1 MKSQTVRLI
10 LALLLFCGKGYAQIA
25 SSNPLEYV
33 ALAEGNE
40 LINGQ
45 IKDQISDQQKTAL
58 FQNTIAA
65 EFDQIHCWEQKY
77 NSYLKT
83 VDGYA
88 STLKACT
95 HLYDDGVR
103 IFITLCKLKSAIGSN
118 PQGIVAT
125 MSMNNLYIE
134 TATELVTVYT
144 TLKDAIAKGGKE
156 NMLTGAERSKTL
168 WELNDR
174 LAAFSKKLNRLY
186 LSIRFYTM
194 TDVWNNITAGMLDR
208 TNAEVAHEAYGRWR
222 RAARV
227 ATP

>member
-10 LALLLFCGKGYAQIA
+10 LALLPFCGKGYAQIA

-65 EFDQIHCWEQKY
+65 EFDQIHRWEQKY

>member
-1 MKSQTVRLI
+1 MKLQTVSII

-45 IKDQISDQQKTAL
+45 IKNQISDQQKTAL

-65 EFDQIHCWEQKY
+65 EFDQIHRWEQKY

-208 TNAEVAHEAYGRWR
+208 TNAEVAHEAYRRWR

>member
-1 MKSQTVRLI
+1 MKLPTVSI
-10 LALLLFCGKGYAQIA
+10 LLTLLLFCGKSYAQIA

-45 IKDQISDQQKTAL
+45 IKDQITDQQKTAL

-65 EFDQIHCWEQKY
+65 EFDQIHRWEQKY

-125 MSMNNLYIE
+125 MSMNNLYNE

-144 TLKDAIAKGGKE
+144 TLKDAVAKGGKE
-156 NMLTGAERSKTL
+156 NMLTGAERSKIL

-174 LAAFSKKLNRLY
+174 LASFSKKLNRLY

-194 TDVWNNITAGMLDR
+194 TDVWNNVTAGMIDS

>member
-33 ALAEGNE
+33 ALVEGNE

-65 EFDQIHCWEQKY
+65 EFDQIHRWEQKY

-95 HLYDDGVR
+95 HLYDDGVH

>member
-1 MKSQTVRLI
+1 MKSLTVSI
-10 LALLLFCGKGYAQIA
+10 LLTLLLFSGKGYAQIA

-65 EFDQIHCWEQKY
+65 EFDQIHRWEQKY

>member
-33 ALAEGNE
+33 ALVEGNE
-40 LINGQ
+40 LINSQ

-65 EFDQIHCWEQKY
+65 EFDQIHRWEQKY